1 MGNIK
6 EGFYWV
12 EKMKD
17 TILVVDDKEVNRYMI
32 CEIFKKNYKFLEAED
47 GLEAVELLKSNSDS
61 IAIVLLDIIMPNLDG
76 FGVLDFM
83 KNNKSLDDIPV
94 VMITSDSSIET
105 EKKLEA
111 YDVAEVVRKPFIP
124 AIINRRVNNIIALYD
139 SKRKSDEKKQ
149 QIIDELNLK
158 ICGIEEKHKLD
169 IDESIYLVKTLYSI
183 MKKNNILDKELEED
197 IQEYLARYI
206 KV

>member
-6 EGFYWV
+6 EGYYWV

-83 KNNKSLDDIPV
+83 KNNKNLDDIPV

-149 QIIDELNLK
+149 KIIDELNLK
-158 ICGIEEKHKLD
+158 ICGLEERHKLD

-206 KV
+206 KL

>member
-6 EGFYWV
+6 EGYYWV

-83 KNNKSLDDIPV
+83 KNNKNLDDIPV

-149 QIIDELNLK
+149 KIIDELNLK
-158 ICGIEEKHKLD
+158 ICGIEERHKLD

-206 KV
+206 KL

>member
-6 EGFYWV
+6 EGYYWV

-83 KNNKSLDDIPV
+83 KNNKNLDDIPV

-158 ICGIEEKHKLD
+158 ICGLEERHKLD

-206 KV
+206 KL

>member
-6 EGFYWV
+6 EGYYWV

-47 GLEAVELLKSNSDS
+47 GLEAVELLKTNSDS

-149 QIIDELNLK
+149 KIIDELNLK
-158 ICGIEEKHKLD
+158 ICGLEERHKLD

-206 KV
+206 KL

>member
-6 EGFYWV
+6 EGYYWV

-47 GLEAVELLKSNSDS
+47 GLEAVELLKTNSDS

-83 KNNKSLDDIPV
+83 KNNKNLDDIPV

-158 ICGIEEKHKLD
+158 ICGIEERHKLD

-206 KV
+206 KL

>member
-1 MGNIK
+1 
-6 EGFYWV
+6 
-12 EKMKD
+12 MKD

-47 GLEAVELLKSNSDS
+47 GLEAVELLKANSDS
-61 IAIVLLDIIMPNLDG
+61 IAIVLLDIIMPNMDG

-124 AIINRRVNNIIALYD
+124 AIINRRVKNIIALYE

-149 QIIDELNLK
+149 QIIDELNQK
-158 ICGIEEKHKLD
+158 ISEIEERHKLD
-169 IDESIYLVKTLYSI
+169 IDESIYLVKTLYNI
-183 MKKNNILDKELEED
+183 MKKNNVLDKELEED
-197 IQEYLARYI
+197 IQEYLARYN
-206 KV
+206 KL

>member
-6 EGFYWV
+6 EGYYWV

-83 KNNKSLDDIPV
+83 KNNKIDNI
-94 VMITSDSSIET
+94 
-105 EKKLEA
+105 
-111 YDVAEVVRKPFIP
+111 
-124 AIINRRVNNIIALYD
+124 IINY
-139 SKRKSDEKKQ
+139 
-149 QIIDELNLK
+149 
-158 ICGIEEKHKLD
+158 
-169 IDESIYLVKTLYSI
+169 
-183 MKKNNILDKELEED
+183 
-197 IQEYLARYI
+197 
-206 KV
+206 

>member
-6 EGFYWV
+6 EGYYWV

-83 KNNKSLDDIPV
+83 KNNKNLDDIPV

-158 ICGIEEKHKLD
+158 ICGIEERHKLD

-206 KV
+206 KL

>member
-6 EGFYWV
+6 EGYYWV

-83 KNNKSLDDIPV
+83 KNNKNLDDIPV

-158 ICGIEEKHKLD
+158 ICGIEERHKLD

>member
-6 EGFYWV
+6 EGYYWV

>member
-6 EGFYWV
+6 EGYYWV

-158 ICGIEEKHKLD
+158 ICGIEERHKLD

-206 KV
+206 KL

>member
-6 EGFYWV
+6 EGYYWV

-83 KNNKSLDDIPV
+83 KNNKNLDDIPV

-158 ICGIEEKHKLD
+158 ICGIEERHKLD

-183 MKKNNILDKELEED
+183 MKKNNILDKEL
-197 IQEYLARYI
+197 
-206 KV
+206 

>member
-1 MGNIK
+1 
-6 EGFYWV
+6 
-12 EKMKD
+12 
-17 TILVVDDKEVNRYMI
+17 MI